1 MRPIYSLFF
10 DLLTDPLG
18 LPINPIWEYVIL
30 LVIGEMAFRIAWD
43 ASPGGFGGSTIHW
56 LVRIIV
62 FAVIWAVTYAAIAI
76 GQFIVVH
83 WIPIMC
89 IIGGL
94 VVVTISIGLAY
105 KHRTQ
110 EI

>member
-1 MRPIYSLFF
+1 LFF

-76 GQFIVVH
+76 GQFVVAH

-94 VVVTISIGLAY
+94 VVVSISIVLVQ
-105 KHRTQ
+105 KHRIQ
-110 EI
+110 EK